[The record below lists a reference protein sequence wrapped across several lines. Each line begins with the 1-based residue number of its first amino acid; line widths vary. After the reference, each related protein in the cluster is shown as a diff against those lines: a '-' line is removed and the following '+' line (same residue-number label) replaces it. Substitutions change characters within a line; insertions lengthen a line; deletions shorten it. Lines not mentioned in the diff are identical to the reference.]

1 MGTVKQEGQ
10 EGVGGRAP
18 TGLGSQPP
26 RRTGTAVPMGPS
38 AGPGLRR
45 GQSPLTWGRGE
56 PAPGGL
62 GPGPSD
68 RGHTDNAF
76 DSGNEQSPSGTL
88 WPGASHP
95 GCASTQAQD
104 KGRLRGRGCGSWSKA
119 RPTLEGIPPPR
130 PAARP
135 PVLQPRLCLL
145 AIRGN
150 WFNQLLLSSPLTP
163 G

>member
-1 MGTVKQEGQ
+1 MKQEGQ

-76 DSGNEQSPSGTL
+76 DSGNEKSPSGTL
-88 WPGASHP
+88 WAGRLPSRLCFHTGSGQGPSAGARLWQLEQGPPHP
-95 GCASTQAQD
+95 GRDPTSQARSQATCA
-104 KGRLRGRGCGSWSKA
+104 
-119 RPTLEGIPPPR
+119 
-130 PAARP
+130 PAPA
-135 PVLQPRLCLL
+135 L
-145 AIRGN
+145 
-150 WFNQLLLSSPLTP
+150 PL
-163 G
+163 GDQG